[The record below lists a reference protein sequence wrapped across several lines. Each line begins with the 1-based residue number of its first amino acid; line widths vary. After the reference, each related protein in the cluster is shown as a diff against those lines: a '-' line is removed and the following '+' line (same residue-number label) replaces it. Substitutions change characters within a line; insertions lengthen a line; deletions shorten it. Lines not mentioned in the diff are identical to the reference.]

1 MRKARFLGSFTLV
14 VALFAV
20 AACSSSA
27 GVEAPPAPT
36 VPDHWTISSDVSF
49 VPADI
54 RPVAEALDANV
65 TALRNTVYDVGGKR
79 VQLNTIV
86 AATSADA
93 DAVVAALVRVKPAEF
108 AIRHDLIVYEFVG
121 ADDVL
126 GEIRAARA
134 LLDRR

>member
-1 MRKARFLGSFTLV
+1 MRRKPRHGA
-14 VALFAV
+14 
-20 AACSSSA
+20 A
-27 GVEAPPAPT
+27 GVEAPPA
-36 VPDHWTISSDVSF
+36 PDHWTISSDVSF

-54 RPVAEALDANV
+54 RPVAEALTANL

-79 VQLNTIV
+79 VQLNTII

-93 DAVVAALVRVKPAEF
+93 DAVVAALVRLKPAEF
-108 AIRHDLIVYEFVG
+108 AVRHDLIVYEFVG